1 MKEVQKRVYVAT
13 PYGSLKCQ
21 DDMRDYLAQNIAR
34 QECIKIMHAGYE
46 PVSAVLELSGKL
58 DENTQRELAL
68 ELGLKMLE
76 ECDHI
81 YVCDHPDVKDSK
93 GIAAELEYAKKL
105 GLSQLKLNKN
115 GSAELVLWM

>member
-13 PYGSLKCQ
+13 PYGALKCQ

-34 QECIKIMHAGYE
+34 GECAKITRAGFE
-46 PVSAVLELSGKL
+46 AVSAVLELAGQL
-58 DENTQRELAL
+58 DEATPRDLAL
-68 ELGLKMLE
+68 QKGLKMLE

-115 GSAELVLWM
+115 GSAELVLWI